1 MNTKCATLEPMRLDP
16 EPEDVGTRLDRFLCG
31 RIEGATRSLAL
42 QWIRSGTVRVD
53 GSVESKASRKVRLGE
68 AIEVEP
74 TERPP
79 LRAEPE
85 AIDLDVLYEDGD
97 LAVINKPSGM
107 TVHAGAGAASG
118 TLVNALLYRM
128 ESLSGA
134 SGQLRPGI
142 VHRLDRFTSGAMVV
156 AKNDRSHQR
165 LQEQFQQRSVLKLYW
180 AAVERQMPEDPH
192 DDPKLL
198 RHGHPVKQDGAWWLR
213 AQMPI
218 RRDNHNRIKMAV
230 ALSGREAQ
238 SDVRCLHS
246 SAKYSLVEVRIHTGR
261 THQVRVHLAAMGH
274 PVVGDSLY
282 GARKTL
288 PEIGAPGRYLLHSR
302 VLEFDHPGCRERM
315 RHEAPLSTEF
325 SAHLALL
332 GL

>member
-1 MNTKCATLEPMRLDP
+1 MRLAP
-16 EPEDVGTRLDRFLCG
+16 GPEDIGTRLDRFLCG
-31 RIEGATRSLAL
+31 RVDGATRSLVL
-42 QWIRSGTVRVD
+42 QWIRSGSVQVD
-53 GSVESKASRKVRLGE
+53 GSVESKASRKVRVGQ

-85 AIDLDVLYEDGD
+85 AIDLEVLYEDGD

-118 TLVNALLYRM
+118 TLVNALLHRM

-134 SGQLRPGI
+134 PGQLRPGI
-142 VHRLDRFTSGAMVV
+142 VHRLDRFTSGAIVV
-156 AKNDRSHQR
+156 AKHDRSHLR
-165 LQEQFQQRSVLKLYW
+165 LQEQFQQRKVLKLYW
-180 AAVERQMPEDPH
+180 AAVERPMPEDPH

-198 RHGHPVKQDGAWWLR
+198 RHGHPVKQDGVWWLR
-213 AQMPI
+213 TQMPI
-218 RRDNHNRIKMAV
+218 RRDSHNRIKMAV

-238 SDVRCLHS
+238 SDVRCLRS

-261 THQVRVHLAAMGH
+261 THQARVHLAAMGH

-288 PEIGAPGRYLLHSR
+288 PEIGTPGRYLLHAR
-302 VLEFDHPGCRERM
+302 VLGFDHPESRERM